1 MAPSTPQSSFPP
13 DIEHQNASYTRPQ
26 DPSSPT
32 NLTHRITKRHQRL
45 NVNPPPRLNPGGD
58 TPIQTTASKA
68 ISSQLEAIEREARIQ
83 HTVMND
89 FASTVDRFVSTYKHD
104 ERKFAQDM
112 CDDIVKFLTNSL
124 FARSS
129 NFVPIRVQSQPSSST
144 KSVSFAGLAKTLRNS
159 GADFHSK
166 QPRSSTPSG
175 SRPTTIS
182 GGVSLSS
189 TSPGST
195 NGSAGSVGAKKED
208 RRLLITIEPTA
219 LLNRPEPFAL
229 RQELATKIPGISLAS
244 VPLVTPTKTGWA
256 ITPADL
262 STRDLLQAN
271 AETIL
276 RTFHGITIKRPETW
290 YNYAVP
296 GVPSSFQR
304 FEGGLDYT
312 AELITDEVI
321 AQTTETPVNCRPSR
335 HGSNP
340 ETGLTTWIISFL
352 APVRSFRLFN
362 TSETSKPIDKKP
374 AIARHD
380 PGCQGFCNPAK
391 CTRYARCSC
400 CGTRTDQHP
409 GASGANCTAK
419 ARCANCH
426 GPFPAGHGHCPA
438 APRRKDGR
446 IIKPTKKELNKIRR
460 QGDKEFGAPLASEA
474 LPQPQPIAQS
484 QAVDTN
490 SRKRKGSIAIAHE
503 ISSQLSSCSSEASS
517 SPAPER
523 TPVPVSSSRPRRATA
538 TSRNLN
544 LASLSAQSLEPND
557 MDIDTIV
564 AC

>member
-1 MAPSTPQSSFPP
+1 MAPSTPQSSFPLGL
-13 DIEHQNASYTRPQ
+13 EHQNASYTRPQ
-26 DPSSPT
+26 DPTSPT

-45 NVNPPPRLNPGGD
+45 NTNPPPRLNPGGD

-68 ISSQLEAIEREARIQ
+68 ISSQLEAIERETRIQ
-83 HTVMND
+83 HTIMND
-89 FASTVDRFVSTYKHD
+89 FAITVDRFVSTYKHD

-112 CDDIVKFLTNSL
+112 CNDIVKFLTNSL

-166 QPRSSTPSG
+166 QPGSSTPSG
-175 SRPTTIS
+175 SRPTAIS
-182 GGVSLSS
+182 GGVSLS
-189 TSPGST
+189 PGST
-195 NGSAGSVGAKKED
+195 NSSARRVGAKKED
-208 RRLLITIEPTA
+208 RRLLITIEPIA
-219 LLNRPEPFAL
+219 LLNRSEPFAL

-271 AETIL
+271 AEIIL
-276 RTFHGITIKRPETW
+276 QTFHGTTVKRPETW

-304 FEGGLDYT
+304 LDGGLVYT
-312 AELITDEVI
+312 AELITNEVI

-352 APVRSFRLFN
+352 APVRPFRLFN
-362 TSETSKPIDKKP
+362 TSEPSKHIVKKP

-391 CTRYARCSC
+391 CIRYVRCSC
-400 CGTRTDQHP
+400 CGIRTDQHP
-409 GASGANCTAK
+409 GPSGANCTAK

-426 GPFPAGHGHCPA
+426 GPFPAGHDHCPA

-446 IIKPTKKELNKIRR
+446 IIKPTKKELDKIRR
-460 QGDKEFGAPLASEA
+460 QCDKEFAAPLASET
-474 LPQPQPIAQS
+474 LTQPQPTAQS
-484 QAVDTN
+484 QAADTN
-490 SRKRKGSIAIAHE
+490 PRKRKGSIAAAHE
-503 ISSQLSSCSSEASS
+503 ISSQLSSCPSEASS
-517 SPAPER
+517 SPPPER
-523 TPVPVSSSRPRRATA
+523 THAPVSSGRPRRATA

-544 LASLSAQSLEPND
+544 LVNLSAQSLEPND